1 MVADTYHQPWI
12 GRNLQVASSTDST
25 LVGRSGLVIDETRE
39 TITLSEGDSQIV
51 LGKKSIN
58 FQIDGDE
65 SIIVGGLVRQR
76 SEDRI
81 NRNHK
86 ME

>member
-12 GRNLQVASSTDST
+12 GSNLRVASSTDST

-39 TITLSEGDSQIV
+39 TITLLEGGSQVV

-86 ME
+86 KE

>member
-1 MVADTYHQPWI
+1 
-12 GRNLQVASSTDST
+12 

>member
-1 MVADTYHQPWI
+1 MVVDTYHQPWI
-12 GRNLQVASSTDST
+12 GRNLQVASSADST
-25 LVGRSGLVIDETRE
+25 LVGRSGLVADETRE
-39 TITLSEGDSQIV
+39 TITLLEGDSQIV
-51 LGKKSIN
+51 LGKKSIT

-65 SIIVGGLVRQR
+65 SIIVGGLVRHR